1 MKAVEVS
8 RYGGPEVLRLTDEPD
23 PVPDNGKVRVRVAA
37 TTVNPGDASAREGA
51 MAALTPNAKPPIVL
65 GWDFAG
71 ELLDPAPGFE
81 VGQRV
86 AGTYPWVTLGGETGT
101 YAEMVLADPAWLAP
115 LPEGVEPVEAATV
128 ALNGLAAI
136 QALRM
141 TGVKAG
147 QHLVVTGASGAVG
160 GFATQLAAAAGVDVV
175 AVASRG
181 DGDYVASLGAKD
193 VIERTP
199 GHNLVAEL
207 GKRYPEGVDAV
218 LDGAGRATD
227 LINSVHD
234 GGVFISVLDPSTPT
248 TQRGI
253 RADTMHGQTDGETL
267 ASLLDRLASG
277 QLRTRVAD
285 VMPLSSAAEA
295 HRRLAAGSLRGK
307 LVLTP

>member
-1 MKAVEVS
+1 
-8 RYGGPEVLRLTDEPD
+8 VLRLTDEPD
-23 PVPDNGKVRVRVAA
+23 PIPDNGKVRVRVAA
-37 TTVNPGDASAREGA
+37 TTVNPGDIAAREGV
-51 MAALTPNAKPPIVL
+51 MAPMTPNAKPPIVP

-86 AGTYPWVTLGGETGT
+86 AGPYPWVTLGGETGT

-136 QALRM
+136 QAVRM

-175 AVASRG
+175 AVASQG
-181 DGDYVASLGAKD
+181 DGDYVGSLGAKD
-193 VIERTP
+193 VIERRP
-199 GHNLVAEL
+199 GQSIVAEL
-207 GKRYPEGVDAV
+207 GKRYPEGLDAI
-218 LDGAGRATD
+218 LDSAGRAAD
-227 LINSVHD
+227 LIDSVRD
-234 GGVFISVLDPSTPT
+234 GGVFISVLDSSAPT
-248 TQRGI
+248 AQRGI
-253 RADTMHGQTDGETL
+253 RVETMHGQPESETL
-267 ASLLDRLASG
+267 ANLLDRLASG

-285 VMPLSSAAEA
+285 VMPLSEATEA
-295 HRRLAAGSLRGK
+295 HRRLAAGAIRGK

>member
-1 MKAVEVS
+1 
-8 RYGGPEVLRLTDEPD
+8 
-23 PVPDNGKVRVRVAA
+23 
-37 TTVNPGDASAREGA
+37 
-51 MAALTPNAKPPIVL
+51 VL

-234 GGVFISVLDPSTPT
+234 GGAFISVLDPSTPT
-248 TQRGI
+248 AQRGI
-253 RADTMHGQTDGETL
+253 RVDTMHGQTDGETL